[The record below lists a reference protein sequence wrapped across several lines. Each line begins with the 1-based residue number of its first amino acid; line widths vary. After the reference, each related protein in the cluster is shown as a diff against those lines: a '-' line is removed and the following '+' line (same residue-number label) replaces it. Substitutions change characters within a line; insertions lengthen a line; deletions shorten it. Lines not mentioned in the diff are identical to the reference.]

1 MAERNHS
8 KIGHESEI
16 IGEET
21 NLMIFT
27 NNTTLTHLTTKIK
40 PHSDKSK
47 HLWHFTIKI

>member
-40 PHSDKSK
+40 PHSDNSK
-47 HLWHFTIKI
+47 LLTHFTIKI